1 MQKALALLLVGLVA
15 TLADF
20 QTDFGL
26 SGYVGD
32 SLYDTYG
39 GPSSM
44 AFDASGKVK
53 ESSIYAKT
61 NLTQNPFS
69 SYVQSCGFCIPM
81 PIPHLQQCCNPTMFL
96 ASDL

>member
-61 NLTQNPFS
+61 KLTQKPLLFLP
-69 SYVQSCGFCIPM
+69 VQSCGFCIPM
-81 PIPHLQQCCNPTMFL
+81 PIPHPQQC
-96 ASDL
+96 